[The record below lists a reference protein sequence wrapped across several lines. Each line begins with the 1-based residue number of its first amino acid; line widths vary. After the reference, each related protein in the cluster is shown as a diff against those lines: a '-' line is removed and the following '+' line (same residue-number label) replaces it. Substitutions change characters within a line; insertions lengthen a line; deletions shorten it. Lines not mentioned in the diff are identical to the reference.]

1 MVNIYMINESY
12 KTPLLWANLLDE
24 YKLASSL
31 GEFKRKTKDL
41 KCKTLVCWLC
51 QTYHQGMGYIW
62 NKLFILIVKSNC
74 RYL

>member
-1 MVNIYMINESY
+1 MINESY

-24 YKLASSL
+24 CKLASSL

-51 QTYHQGMGYIW
+51 QTYHQGMGYI
-62 NKLFILIVKSNC
+62 
-74 RYL
+74 